1 MMSLCVLRAASRLH
15 ERIAYTK
22 LLPARVIQPYR
33 KQQYENQALKKT
45 VPNVFTRNMA
55 TDVPDDRRLNTEELM
70 DLIKKKEV
78 LLIDVRGREEVKLTV
93 RIPQSLNIPVSEF
106 TTAMKVPDQMFKQK
120 YGFDKPQPD
129 DPVVF
134 ICTTGARS
142 YIALRNA
149 LRMGYKNFSTSAWCQ
164 DAQKTPVK
172 ISADKALSYDDLV
185 NLIARKELYL
195 VDVREPRELQE
206 TGELPGSVNIP
217 LTELQSALKDLSE
230 NDFQKKY
237 GAKKPGLNAPLIF
250 SCRSGAR
257 SLKALQLA
265 LDLGYTKAKHYKGGY
280 SDWEEHTKPKTS

>member
-1 MMSLCVLRAASRLH
+1 MSLCVLRAASRLH

-33 KQQYENQALKKT
+33 KQQYE
-45 VPNVFTRNMA
+45 M
-55 TDVPDDRRLNTEELM
+55 
-70 DLIKKKEV
+70 
-78 LLIDVRGREEVKLTV
+78 
-93 RIPQSLNIPVSEF
+93 SEF

-120 YGFDKPQPD
+120 YGFDKPKPD